1 MHSIN
6 STTTCRKTY
15 CIIIFMR
22 WRPGSFWIE
31 ESHQKHSLMPIHRPN
46 LMIHILVLVCFH
58 VGSCDFICLVSP
70 EIFLAGTFVQ
80 VEQRQTLHLLLV
92 FQSHHESDWYLWLFI
107 KRLHIFGLQNWI
119 PSMSFNCVWN
129 PRVNSC
135 LCNDKFG
142 MNNYTHH

>member
-15 CIIIFMR
+15 CIIIFRR

-31 ESHQKHSLMPIHRPN
+31 ESHPKHSLMPIHRPN

-80 VEQRQTLHLLLV
+80 VKQRQTFHLLLSV
-92 FQSHHESDWYLWLFI
+92 SISSWKWLIFMTFYKTFTYIWPSKLNYVSVLQLYWESEGEFM
-107 KRLHIFGLQNWI
+107 
-119 PSMSFNCVWN
+119 PV
-129 PRVNSC
+129 
-135 LCNDKFG
+135 
-142 MNNYTHH
+142 

>member
-46 LMIHILVLVCFH
+46 LMIHILVLACFH

-80 VEQRQTLHLLLV
+80 VKQRQTFHLLLSV
-92 FQSHHESDWYLWLFI
+92 SISSWKWLIFMTFYKTFTYIWPTKLNSIYVLQLCLESEGEFM
-107 KRLHIFGLQNWI
+107 
-119 PSMSFNCVWN
+119 PV
-129 PRVNSC
+129 
-135 LCNDKFG
+135 
-142 MNNYTHH
+142 

>member
-46 LMIHILVLVCFH
+46 LMIHILVLACFH

-80 VEQRQTLHLLLV
+80 VKQRQTFHLLLSV
-92 FQSHHESDWYLWLFI
+92 S
-107 KRLHIFGLQNWI
+107 I
-119 PSMSFNCVWN
+119 PSWKWLIFMTFYKTFTYIWPSKLNYVSVLQLYLESEGEFM
-129 PRVNSC
+129 RV
-135 LCNDKFG
+135 
-142 MNNYTHH
+142 

>member
-15 CIIIFMR
+15 CIIIFRR

-31 ESHQKHSLMPIHRPN
+31 ESHPKHSLMPIHRPN
-46 LMIHILVLVCFH
+46 LMIHILVLACFH

-80 VEQRQTLHLLLV
+80 VKQRQTFHLLSV
-92 FQSHHESDWYLWLFI
+92 S
-107 KRLHIFGLQNWI
+107 I
-119 PSMSFNCVWN
+119 PSWKWLIFMTFYKTFTYIWPSK
-129 PRVNSC
+129 
-135 LCNDKFG
+135 L
-142 MNNYTHH
+142 NYVSVLQLYLESEGEFMPV

>member
-31 ESHQKHSLMPIHRPN
+31 ESHPKHSLMPIHRPN

-80 VEQRQTLHLLLV
+80 VKQRQTFHLLLSV
-92 FQSHHESDWYLWLFI
+92 SISSWKWLIFMTFYKTFTYIWPSKLNYVSVLQLYWESEGEFM
-107 KRLHIFGLQNWI
+107 
-119 PSMSFNCVWN
+119 PV
-129 PRVNSC
+129 
-135 LCNDKFG
+135 
-142 MNNYTHH
+142 

>member
-15 CIIIFMR
+15 CIIIFRR

-31 ESHQKHSLMPIHRPN
+31 ESHPKHSLMPIHRPN
-46 LMIHILVLVCFH
+46 LMIHILVLACFH

-80 VEQRQTLHLLLV
+80 VKQRQTFHLLLSV
-92 FQSHHESDWYLWLFI
+92 SISSWKWLIFMTFYKTFTYIWPSKLNYVSVLQLYWESEGEFM
-107 KRLHIFGLQNWI
+107 
-119 PSMSFNCVWN
+119 PV
-129 PRVNSC
+129 
-135 LCNDKFG
+135 
-142 MNNYTHH
+142 

>member
-15 CIIIFMR
+15 CIIIFRR

-31 ESHQKHSLMPIHRPN
+31 ESHPKHSLMPIHRPN
-46 LMIHILVLVCFH
+46 LMIHILVLACFH

-80 VEQRQTLHLLLV
+80 VKQRQTFHLLLSV
-92 FQSHHESDWYLWLFI
+92 S
-107 KRLHIFGLQNWI
+107 I
-119 PSMSFNCVWN
+119 PSWKWLIFMTFYKTFTYIWPSKLNYVSVLQLYLESEGEFM
-129 PRVNSC
+129 RV
-135 LCNDKFG
+135 
-142 MNNYTHH
+142 

>member
-46 LMIHILVLVCFH
+46 LMIHILVLACFH

-80 VEQRQTLHLLLV
+80 VKQRQTFHLLLSV
-92 FQSHHESDWYLWLFI
+92 SISSWKWLIFMTFYKTFTYIWPSKLNYVSVLQLYWESEGEFM
-107 KRLHIFGLQNWI
+107 
-119 PSMSFNCVWN
+119 PV
-129 PRVNSC
+129 
-135 LCNDKFG
+135 
-142 MNNYTHH
+142 

>member
-15 CIIIFMR
+15 CIIIFRR

-31 ESHQKHSLMPIHRPN
+31 ESHPKHSLMPIHRPN
-46 LMIHILVLVCFH
+46 LMIHILVLACFH

-80 VEQRQTLHLLLV
+80 VKQRQTFHLLLSV
-92 FQSHHESDWYLWLFI
+92 S
-107 KRLHIFGLQNWI
+107 I
-119 PSMSFNCVWN
+119 PSWKWLIFMTFYKTFTYIWPSK
-129 PRVNSC
+129 
-135 LCNDKFG
+135 L
-142 MNNYTHH
+142 NYVSVLQLYLESEGEFMPV